1 MCKTLLISL
10 LLVASTLSGATIVSP
25 ISGVVNTSGP
35 GFGSLADTLNQN
47 GLLTNFVSGVTN
59 FDTYIATNPLH
70 SLVFFGNEWFSN
82 QDATTAMVTYDLGST
97 RRIDR
102 LALWNEESSGI
113 GLLNLFYST
122 DNITFTSL
130 VSNIIPTD
138 HAVVNYAADVISFGG
153 AVDAR
158 YVRFDMSNCP
168 QPNGGSF
175 AACAIGEVAFS
186 VNSIPEPSSMVM
198 LGLGLAAL
206 VGARFRRS

>member
-1 MCKTLLISL
+1 MRKTLLSSL
-10 LLVASTLSGATIVSP
+10 LLAASTLSGAAIVSP
-25 ISGVVNTSGP
+25 VSGVINSNGP
-35 GFGSLADTLNQN
+35 GFGSLADTWNQN
-47 GLLTNFVSGVTN
+47 GLLTGFVSGVTD
-59 FDTYIATNPLH
+59 FDTYLATNPLH
-70 SLVFFGNEWFSN
+70 SPVFNGNEWFATQN
-82 QDATTAMVTYDLGST
+82 TTTAVVTYDLGAT
-97 RRIDR
+97 LLIDR

-113 GLLNLFYST
+113 GLLNLSYST
-122 DNITFTSL
+122 DNITFMSL
-130 VSNIIPTD
+130 VGNIIPTD
-138 HAVVNYAADVISFGG
+138 RAGVNYPADVISFGG

>member
-1 MCKTLLISL
+1 MCKTLLISI

-82 QDATTAMVTYDLGST
+82 QGATTAMVTYDLGST

-102 LALWNEESSGI
+102 LALWNEDSSGI

-175 AACAIGEVAFS
+175 VACAIGEVAFS
-186 VNSIPEPSSMVM
+186 EVPEPSSMVM
-198 LGLGLAAL
+198 FGLGLAAL